1 MLFSSLSLMERYV
14 EAVVMVLSVGSV
26 ILVIL
31 FDIGVAFC
39 VEECLY
45 VDCGYSG
52 LQVLIDSM
60 RGVVYTMISL

>member
-1 MLFSSLSLMERYV
+1 M
-14 EAVVMVLSVGSV
+14 MVLSVGSV